1 MEPLGEK
8 NQPQIS
14 RKHYPQAFQ
23 QLTQS
28 AIQLLLLVTCMHLIQ
43 KPGRKYDIVTKTNL
57 MLLRGLSVF
66 GQVDKT
72 NDISSETN
80 KRIKIT

>member
-1 MEPLGEK
+1 
-8 NQPQIS
+8 
-14 RKHYPQAFQ
+14 
-23 QLTQS
+23 
-28 AIQLLLLVTCMHLIQ
+28 
-43 KPGRKYDIVTKTNL
+43 

-80 KRIKIT
+80 KRIKTT